1 MDRDRLLRF
10 SLILLLAT
18 QAAGCEVVE
27 GIFKA
32 GMWVGIILVVLVIG
46 VIAWIVSR
54 VKS

>member
-1 MDRDRLLRF
+1 MDRDRLLRLSF
-10 SLILLLAT
+10 ILLLAT
-18 QAAGCEVVE
+18 QVAGCELVG

-46 VIAWIVSR
+46 VIAWIVGR